1 MREVFRKFAQ
11 MLKVMWVEDIHH
23 WVWWHTIGKWRI
35 DKCMREGICLVCGNK
50 SESEKCVCHTT
61 I

>member
-1 MREVFRKFAQ
+1 MKRLRKFAQ
-11 MLKVMWVEDIHH
+11 LLKVIWVEDIEH
-23 WVWWHTIGKWRI
+23 WAWWHIIGKWRV
-35 DKCMREGICLVCGNK
+35 DKHMKEGRCLVCGNK

>member
-1 MREVFRKFAQ
+1 MKKLRKFAQ
-11 MLKVMWVEDIHH
+11 MLKVIWVEDIHH

-50 SESEKCVCHTT
+50 LESEKCECHTR